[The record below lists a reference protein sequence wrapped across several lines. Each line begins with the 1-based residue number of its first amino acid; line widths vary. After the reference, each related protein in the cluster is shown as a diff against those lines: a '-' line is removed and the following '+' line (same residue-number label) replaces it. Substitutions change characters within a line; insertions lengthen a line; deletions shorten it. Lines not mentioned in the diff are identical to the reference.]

1 MTRCNNTS
9 YLSSLVSNPR
19 SAKPLTAFLNRLV
32 EDRQERDR
40 TNLFYCDGIRFV
52 HHAATSR
59 HVCPKL
65 FVYAPESSRRHP
77 GIQITIDRIRE
88 RHPTVPMFPL
98 PAETLF
104 RLSQSPEPQGIG
116 AIVEQT
122 WTPLYR
128 LPPDAGL
135 CYVALDTVQN
145 PGNFGTILRTLEAVG
160 GAGMIC
166 LPPAVPDAPP
176 VDPFAPNV
184 VRAGMGATFALRF
197 ARSGGS
203 EWQHWRE
210 KHGVKLIGT
219 SPHTGKDFRSLH
231 YGKRV
236 VLWMGG
242 ERKGLTED
250 QMAQCDDLVRIPMAP
265 TATADSLNLA
275 MATSILLYELFN
287 QSTPVMARE

>member
-1 MTRCNNTS
+1 MTRCSNTS
-9 YLSSLVSNPR
+9 FLSSLVSNPR
-19 SAKPLTAFLNRLV
+19 STKPLAAFLTRLV
-32 EDRQERDR
+32 EDRAERDR

-52 HHAATSR
+52 HHAAGSR

-65 FVYAPESSRRHP
+65 FVYSPPTARRHP
-77 GIQITIDRIRE
+77 GIPITMERIRE
-88 RHPTVPMFPL
+88 RHPTVPMIPL
-98 PAETLF
+98 PPEILA

-116 AIVEQT
+116 AVMEQT

-128 LPPDAGL
+128 LSPDAGL
-135 CYVALDTVQN
+135 CYVAIDTVQN

-160 GAGMIC
+160 GAGVIC
-166 LPPAVPDAPP
+166 LPPAEPDTPP

-197 ARSGGS
+197 ARTGGQ
-203 EWQHWRE
+203 EWRNWRE
-210 KHGVKLIGT
+210 KHGVRLVGT
-219 SPHTGKDFRSLH
+219 SPHTGKDFRSVR
-231 YGKRV
+231 YGNRTA
-236 VLWMGG
+236 LWMGG
-242 ERKGLTED
+242 ERKGLTEE

-287 QSTPVMARE
+287 QAAPVKD